1 MPCPS
6 KWVVVQTSNE
16 DLVVAIQSGAVELIP
31 TLWRQVERF
40 VRVRSNRVMTVIE
53 NRADLDTDDLY
64 QCGFFAMLKAVDGF
78 DSERGSFIALLALC
92 LKTEFSE
99 ATGLRGRKEPCVHA
113 VSLSQPIGED
123 EDGEL
128 GDRTE
133 DPTGR
138 AALAAVDRKVWR
150 EQLHAALE
158 AVLSEL
164 PDYQA
169 DLLRRRFYDGATLE
183 AIAGET
189 GKPLQT
195 ISAQIIRALRSIR
208 RSEHGRALVEFLEG
222 GRPPRWR
229 SRNYQ

>member
-1 MPCPS
+1 M
-6 KWVVVQTSNE
+6 SNE

-31 TLWRQVERF
+31 TLWRQIERF
-40 VRVRSNRVMTVIE
+40 VWTRANRVATAIG

-78 DSERGSFIALLALC
+78 EPARGGFISFISVH

-99 ATGLRGRKEPCVHA
+99 ATGLRGRREPCVHA

-123 EDGEL
+123 EDGGEL
-128 GDRTE
+128 GDLTE

-138 AALAAVDRKVWR
+138 AALAAVDRKIWR
-150 EQLHAALE
+150 EQLHTALE

-169 DLLRRRFYDGATLE
+169 GLLRRRFYDGATLE

-195 ISAQIIRALRSIR
+195 VSAQILRALRSIR
-208 RSEHGRALVEFLEG
+208 RSEHGRALMEFLEG
-222 GRPPRWR
+222 GRTPRRR

>member
-1 MPCPS
+1 M
-6 KWVVVQTSNE
+6 TNE
-16 DLVVAIQSGAVELIP
+16 ELAARIQSGEVELIP

-40 VRVRSNRVMTVIE
+40 VWSRASRVMTAIE
-53 NRADLDTDDLY
+53 TRADLDTADLY
-64 QCGFFAMLKAVDGF
+64 QCGFFALLNAVDGF
-78 DSERGSFIALLALC
+78 DPERGSFVSYLALC
-92 LKTEFSE
+92 LKTEFAD
-99 ATGLRGRKEPCVHA
+99 ATGIRGRKEPCVHA

-128 GDRTE
+128 GDLTE
-133 DPTGR
+133 DPTGG

-169 DLLRRRFYDGATLE
+169 GLLRRRFYDGATLE

-195 ISAQIIRALRSIR
+195 ISAQIIRACGQS
-208 RSEHGRALVEFLEG
+208 GAQNTG
-222 GRPPRWR
+222 GR
-229 SRNYQ
+229 